1 MRTLIKI
8 SKHLNSITQEN
19 LITNKRIINFN
30 NSDTVIWK
38 GTKRYAH

>member
-8 SKHLNSITQEN
+8 SKHLDSITQEN
-19 LITNKRIINFN
+19 LFTNQRILSFN
-30 NSDTVIWK
+30 NSNEVIWK